1 MRPHRISA
9 LAALVLVASAG
20 LGLWLTLPVPS
31 GAQPGLSELRS
42 QADRQ
47 RGRERSL
54 ESGVARLSALVRR
67 VESQLAIVER
77 RRAQVQAELDSDQAK
92 LDRLQSELREQR
104 IRLTR
109 LRARLAEARMIL
121 SGRLVALYKAPQP
134 DLVSIVLESQ
144 GWGDLVE
151 RTAFQKRI
159 RRQDN
164 RIILTVRRAR
174 REAGS
179 AVKRLTRDEARQQR
193 VTEAVQARRDAVA
206 SISQAIAGRRAV
218 LVEARAARSAALS
231 SARADRQDIEQRITK
246 LEDEQVRF
254 TSSRGPGGPWA
265 IPWPIVQC
273 ESGGQNFPPN
283 WAGASG
289 FYQIIPATWK
299 GFGGSGP
306 AAYLASK
313 AEQDRVATR
322 IWNGGAGARNWDCF
336 AIVNGR

>member
-1 MRPHRISA
+1 MSA

-20 LGLWLTLPVPS
+20 LGLWLTLPIPS

-218 LVEARAARSAALS
+218 LVEARAAALGGAELRARRPPRRRAAHHE
-231 SARADRQDIEQRITK
+231 ARGRAGALHQRARPRRAVGDPVADRPVRVRRAELPAQLGRRVGLLPDHPGH
-246 LEDEQVRF
+246 LEGLR
-254 TSSRGPGGPWA
+254 R
-265 IPWPIVQC
+265 
-273 ESGGQNFPPN
+273 
-283 WAGASG
+283 
-289 FYQIIPATWK
+289 
-299 GFGGSGP
+299 
-306 AAYLASK
+306 
-313 AEQDRVATR
+313 
-322 IWNGGAGARNWDCF
+322 
-336 AIVNGR
+336 